1 MNTPIPAYSFPQK
14 PQPLWTEADYQQVAD
29 QQKASS
35 RQVGGDH
42 YVKHG
47 SVQPW
52 DAMKEWMTEEQF
64 SGFLRGCVI
73 KYIARYRDKSGVEDL
88 KKAQHYLSKL
98 IEIEE
103 DSCQQTH

>member
-1 MNTPIPAYSFPQK
+1 
-14 PQPLWTEADYQQVAD
+14 
-29 QQKASS
+29 
-35 RQVGGDH
+35 
-42 YVKHG
+42 
-47 SVQPW
+47 
-52 DAMKEWMTEEQF
+52 MKEWMTEEQF